1 MENTQVTETAPE
13 NVISGY
19 ASEKKKEAKQVIERM
34 KALANRYK
42 KTGINKENICGI
54 VSTLMMEVNKLKGLR
69 GPEKK
74 ELVID
79 LIYSLIE
86 QIDEGEED
94 SELEIVLKKM
104 VPPMIDS
111 FSVMLKVSKVCSC
124 FGK

>member
-1 MENTQVTETAPE
+1 MSTPE
-13 NVISGY
+13 NVLAGY
-19 ASEKKKEAKQVIERM
+19 DDTSKQSQLVIQRV
-34 KALANRYK
+34 KTLANRYK
-42 KTGINKENICGI
+42 RTGINKENICGI
-54 VSTLMMEVNKLKGLR
+54 VSTLMMEVNNIKTLK

-79 LIYSLIE
+79 LIYSIIE

-94 SELEIVLKKM
+94 SELEVVLKKM

-111 FSVMLKVSKVCSC
+111 FSVMLKITKGCGC

>member
-1 MENTQVTETAPE
+1 MENSPE
-13 NVISGY
+13 KVLAGY
-19 ASEKKKEAKQVIERM
+19 DNKSKEAKCVIERV
-34 KALANRYK
+34 KSLAARYS

-54 VSTLMMEVNKLKGLR
+54 VSTLMMEVNKIKVLK

-86 QIDEGEED
+86 QIDEGDED
-94 SELEIVLKKM
+94 SELEVVLKKM